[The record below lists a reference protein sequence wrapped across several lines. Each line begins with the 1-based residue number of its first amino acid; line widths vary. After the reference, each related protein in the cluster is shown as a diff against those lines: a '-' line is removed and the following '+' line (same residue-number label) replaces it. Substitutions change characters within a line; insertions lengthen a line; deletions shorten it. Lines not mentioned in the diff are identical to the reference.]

1 MKKIAILSLL
11 VLTSFVMSAQENFK
25 KCMTTPLMEQE
36 LLTNPDYAKGRADAL
51 AKNIAW
57 INSNHSK
64 KTTLNIP
71 IVIHIIHK
79 NTHSNIGIGTNI
91 SDIQI
96 EDALRILNL
105 DYSKTNPEYPN
116 PPRNTFLNNWGN
128 PDIKFCLA
136 TTDPSGNTTNGITFL
151 TPFH

>member
-79 NTHSNIGIGTNI
+79 KKHSNIFIVTNI
-91 SDIQI
+91 SDLHI
-96 EDALRILNL
+96 
-105 DYSKTNPEYPN
+105 
-116 PPRNTFLNNWGN
+116 
-128 PDIKFCLA
+128 
-136 TTDPSGNTTNGITFL
+136 
-151 TPFH
+151 